1 MPKSNPS
8 RLPGR
13 VELDSPFSNPNK
25 SMRIRIGTRQS
36 PLALWQANYVSEQLR
51 SHGHEVEL
59 VKITTTG
66 DVSTTPLGAS
76 GGVGLFTKE
85 IQRALLEG
93 RCDLAV
99 HSLKDL
105 PTEPV
110 PGLQLAAVPPR
121 EDPSDCWI
129 ARDHRSLDAL
139 PAWSRVGTG
148 SPRRRAQLL
157 HMRPDLEILDIRGN
171 VDTRLR
177 KLKDGEFDAILL
189 AYAGLHRLGLESVIT
204 EKLALDRMLPAVGQ
218 AALGL
223 ETRSEDEATREA
235 VRALNHGPT
244 LSAVR
249 AERELLRQLRAGCLA
264 PVAAHASFREDRLH
278 LLSRVFSVDGRRVYE
293 AEHAVEFDTDRAI
306 TSGVP
311 IALAVQVAA
320 ALIEQGADACI
331 AVSRSNAAS

>member
-1 MPKSNPS
+1 MPKSNPMHH
-8 RLPGR
+8 LGR
-13 VELDSPFSNPNK
+13 VEPDSPLSNPNK

-36 PLALWQANYVSEQLR
+36 PLALWQAHYVSEQLR
-51 SHGHEVEL
+51 SHGHEIEL
-59 VKITTTG
+59 VKITTAG

-85 IQRALLEG
+85 IQRALLEQ

-110 PGLQLAAVPPR
+110 PGLQLGAVPPR

-129 ARDHRSLDAL
+129 ARDHRTLDAL
-139 PAWSRVGTG
+139 PAGSRVGTG

-177 KLKDGEFDAILL
+177 KLNAGEFDAILL

-204 EKLALDRMLPAVGQ
+204 EKLSLDRILPAVGQ

-223 ETRSEDEATREA
+223 EVRSDDGATLAA
-235 VRALNHGPT
+235 VQALNHGPT
-244 LSAVR
+244 LAAVR

-264 PVAAHASFREDRLH
+264 PVAAHACFVAGRLQ
-278 LLSRVFSVDGRRVYE
+278 LQSRVFSVDGRRVVA
-293 AEHAVEFDTDRAI
+293 AEHSVQFEADRAI
-306 TSGVP
+306 ASGIP

-331 AVSRSNAAS
+331 ATSRSLGT